1 MLNFTI
7 QPNETFNY
15 SVLEEFCES
24 HELDANINS
33 DNTITLYSSTASEI
47 VGSLVLDDTL
57 EEAYEQ
63 LEDLIVD
70 TASLLC

>member
-24 HELDANINS
+24 HELFAQMNS
-33 DNTITLYSSTASEI
+33 DNTITFY
-47 VGSLVLDDTL
+47 SLVLDTV
-57 EEAYEQ
+57 EEAHEQ
-63 LEDLIVD
+63 LEELVISTND
-70 TASLLC
+70 

>member
-24 HELDANINS
+24 HELFAQMNS
-33 DNTITLYSSTASEI
+33 DNTITFY
-47 VGSLVLDDTL
+47 SLVLDTV
-57 EEAYEQ
+57 EEAHEQ
-63 LEDLIVD
+63 LEELVISIND
-70 TASLLC
+70 

>member
-24 HELDANINS
+24 HELFAQMNS
-33 DNTITLYSSTASEI
+33 DNTITFY
-47 VGSLVLDDTL
+47 SLVLDTV

-63 LEDLIVD
+63 LEELVISTND
-70 TASLLC
+70 

>member
-24 HELDANINS
+24 HELFAQMNS
-33 DNTITLYSSTASEI
+33 DNTITFYSLI
-47 VGSLVLDDTL
+47 LDTV
-57 EEAYEQ
+57 EEAHEQ
-63 LEDLIVD
+63 LEELVISTND
-70 TASLLC
+70 

>member
-15 SVLEEFCES
+15 SVLEEFCEC

-33 DNTITLYSSTASEI
+33 DNTITFYSSIASEI
-47 VGSLVLDDTL
+47 VSSLVLDDTL

-63 LEDLIVD
+63 LEELVISTND
-70 TASLLC
+70 